1 MLLSDKTVKIFNF
14 FKKEATEELDMNN
27 IPRHIGIIMDGNGR
41 WATKRHLPRSAG
53 HKQGAE
59 TLKKIVKYAN
69 SLGVKVI
76 TAYAFST
83 ENWNR
88 PQKEVDALM
97 DLLYNYLLQAEEQF
111 KGTNCILKVIG
122 DQTPLSD
129 KIKEAIRHAE
139 EITRDNTGLVLNV
152 ALNYGGRDEIIHA
165 AKAFAADIKCGN
177 LSLDDLTEENFS
189 RLMYTKENSDV
200 DLIIRPSGELRLSN
214 FLLWQAAY
222 AEFWFNDICWP
233 DFKEDDLRRAI
244 LDYQKRNRRFG
255 KV

>member
-1 MLLSDKTVKIFNF
+1 MKLNF
-14 FKKEATEELDMNN
+14 FKKNSSSELDMEN
-27 IPRHIGIIMDGNGR
+27 IPKHIGIIMDGNGR
-41 WATKRHLPRSAG
+41 WATRRHLPRSAG

-69 SLGVKVI
+69 SLGVKII

-97 DLLYNYLLQAEEQF
+97 ELLYNYLLQAEEQF
-111 KGTNCILKVIG
+111 KGTNVILKVIG

-129 KIKEAIRHAE
+129 KIKEAIVHAE
-139 EITRDNTGLVLNV
+139 EITKNNTGLVLNV
-152 ALNYGGRDEIIHA
+152 ALNYGGRDEIINGIKRLYED
-165 AKAFAADIKCGN
+165 AKNDKISIEN
-177 LSLDDLTEENFS
+177 LTEQEFS
-189 RLMYTKENSDV
+189 NYLYTKENSDA

-214 FLLWQAAY
+214 FLLWQSAY
-222 AEFWFNDICWP
+222 SEFWFDNLCWP
-233 DFKEDDLRRAI
+233 DFKEKDLKRAI

>member
-1 MLLSDKTVKIFNF
+1 MFH
-14 FKKEATEELDMNN
+14 FKKSKVLEAELDRDN
-27 IPRHIGIIMDGNGR
+27 IPRHVGIIMDGNGR
-41 WATKRHLPRSAG
+41 WAKRRGLPRSAG
-53 HKQGAE
+53 HRMGAE

-88 PQKEVDALM
+88 PQNEVDALM

-111 KGTNCILKVIG
+111 KGTNCILKVLG

-129 KIKEAIRHAE
+129 KIKAAIVHAE
-139 EITRDNTGLVLNV
+139 EITKNNTGLILNV
-152 ALNYGGRDEIIHA
+152 ALNYGGRDEIIKA
-165 AKAFAADIKCGN
+165 AKKCAAN
-177 LSLDDLTEENFS
+177 LKNGEISESGITEDYFS
-189 RLMYTKENSDV
+189 SLMYTKENSDV
-200 DLIIRPSGELRLSN
+200 DLIIRPSGEQRLSN

-222 AEFWFNDICWP
+222 SEFWFDDICWP
-233 DFKEDDLRRAI
+233 DFKEEDFLRAI

-255 KV
+255 GV

>member
-1 MLLSDKTVKIFNF
+1 MK
-14 FKKEATEELDMNN
+14 N
-27 IPRHIGIIMDGNGR
+27 IPKHIGIIMDGNGR

-59 TLKKIVKYAN
+59 TLKRIVKYAN
-69 SLGVKVI
+69 SLGVEII

-111 KGTNCILKVIG
+111 KGTNVILKVIG

-129 KIKEAIRHAE
+129 KIKEAIVHAE
-139 EITRDNTGLVLNV
+139 EITKNNTGLILNV
-152 ALNYGGRDEIIHA
+152 ALNYGGRDEIING
-165 AKAFAADIKCGN
+165 IKRLYEDTKQGKISIEN
-177 LSLDDLTEENFS
+177 LTEQEFS
-189 RLMYTKENSDV
+189 NYLYTKENSDA

-214 FLLWQAAY
+214 FLLWQSAY
-222 AEFWFNDICWP
+222 SEFWFDNLCWP
-233 DFKEDDLRRAI
+233 DFKEKDLKHAI

>member
-1 MLLSDKTVKIFNF
+1 MF
-14 FKKEATEELDMNN
+14 FKKKVTEELDMSN

-41 WATKRHLPRSAG
+41 WAKARNLPRSAG
-53 HKQGAE
+53 HKMGAE
-59 TLKKIVKYAN
+59 TLKKIVKYAD

-88 PQKEVDALM
+88 PQKEVDNLM
-97 DLLYNYLLQAEEQF
+97 ELLYAYLIQAEEQF
-111 KGTNCILKVIG
+111 KGTNIILEVIG

-129 KIKEAIRHAE
+129 KIKQAIVHAKKVTE
-139 EITRDNTGLVLNV
+139 NNTGLLLNI
-152 ALNYGGRDEIIHA
+152 ALNYGGRDEIVHA
-165 AKAFAADIKCGN
+165 VRRCAEAAAEGELSPKDI
-177 LSLDDLTEENFS
+177 TEEYIS
-189 RLMYTKENSDV
+189 SLMYTGGESDV

-214 FLLWQAAY
+214 FMLWQSAY
-222 AEFWFNDICWP
+222 AEFWFDSICWP
-233 DFKEDDLRRAI
+233 DFKESDLKRAI

>member
-1 MLLSDKTVKIFNF
+1 MDFKF
-14 FKKEATEELDMNN
+14 FKRSNSQELDMKN
-27 IPRHIGIIMDGNGR
+27 IPKHIGIIMDGNGR

-59 TLKKIVKYAN
+59 TLKRIVKYAN
-69 SLGVKVI
+69 SLGVEII

-97 DLLYNYLLQAEEQF
+97 ELLYNYLLQAEEQF
-111 KGTNCILKVIG
+111 KGTNVILRVIG

-129 KIKEAIRHAE
+129 KIKEAIVHAE
-139 EITRDNTGLVLNV
+139 EITKNNTGLVLNV
-152 ALNYGGRDEIIHA
+152 ALNYGGRDEIINGIKRLYED
-165 AKAFAADIKCGN
+165 AKVGRISIEN
-177 LSLDDLTEENFS
+177 LTEQEFS
-189 RLMYTKENSDV
+189 NYLYTKENSDA

-214 FLLWQAAY
+214 FLLWQSAY
-222 AEFWFNDICWP
+222 SEFWFDNLCWP
-233 DFKEDDLRRAI
+233 DFKEKDLKRAI

>member
-1 MLLSDKTVKIFNF
+1 MGIFNL
-14 FKKEATEELDMNN
+14 FKKKTTEELDMGN
-27 IPRHIGIIMDGNGR
+27 IPKHIGIIMDGNGR
-41 WATKRHLPRSAG
+41 WATRHHLPRSAG

-97 DLLYNYLLQAEEQF
+97 ELLYNYLLQAEEQF
-111 KGTNCILKVIG
+111 KGTNVILKVIG

-129 KIKEAIRHAE
+129 KIKKAIIHAE
-139 EITRDNTGLVLNV
+139 EITKNNTGLILNV
-152 ALNYGGRDEIIHA
+152 ALNYGGRDEIVSA
-165 AKAFAADIKCGN
+165 AKRYAKDVLENN
-177 LSLDDLTEENFS
+177 LDPESLTEETFS
-189 RLMYTKENSDV
+189 RFMYTKENSDV

-222 AEFWFNDICWP
+222 AEFWFDDICWP
-233 DFKEDDLRRAI
+233 DFKESDLKRAI
-244 LDYQKRNRRFG
+244 LAYQKRDRRFG

>member
-1 MLLSDKTVKIFNF
+1 MNFKIF
-14 FKKEATEELDMNN
+14 KRTYSQELDIKN
-27 IPRHIGIIMDGNGR
+27 IPKHIGIIMDGNGR

-59 TLKKIVKYAN
+59 TLKRIVKYAN
-69 SLGVKVI
+69 SLGVEII

-111 KGTNCILKVIG
+111 KGTNVILKVIG

-129 KIKEAIRHAE
+129 KIKEAIVHAE
-139 EITRDNTGLVLNV
+139 EITKNNTGLVLNV
-152 ALNYGGRDEIIHA
+152 ALNYGGRDEIINGIKRLYED
-165 AKAFAADIKCGN
+165 AKNDKISIEN
-177 LSLDDLTEENFS
+177 LTEHEFS
-189 RLMYTKENSDV
+189 NYLYTKENSDA

-214 FLLWQAAY
+214 FLLWQSAY
-222 AEFWFNDICWP
+222 SEFWFDNLCWP
-233 DFKEDDLRRAI
+233 DFKEKDLKRAI

>member
-1 MLLSDKTVKIFNF
+1 MK
-14 FKKEATEELDMNN
+14 N
-27 IPRHIGIIMDGNGR
+27 IPKHIGIIMDGNGR

-69 SLGVKVI
+69 SLGVEII

-111 KGTNCILKVIG
+111 KGTNVILKVIG

-129 KIKEAIRHAE
+129 KIKEAIVHAE
-139 EITRDNTGLVLNV
+139 EITKNNTGLVLNV
-152 ALNYGGRDEIIHA
+152 ALNYGGRDEIINGIKRLYED
-165 AKAFAADIKCGN
+165 AKNGRVSIEN
-177 LSLDDLTEENFS
+177 LTEQEFS
-189 RLMYTKENSDV
+189 NYLYTKENSDA

-214 FLLWQAAY
+214 FLLWQSAY
-222 AEFWFNDICWP
+222 SEFWFDNLCWP
-233 DFKEDDLRRAI
+233 DFKEKDLKRAI

>member
-1 MLLSDKTVKIFNF
+1 MKLFNHL
-14 FKKEATEELDMNN
+14 KKEASEALDMNN
-27 IPRHIGIIMDGNGR
+27 IPKHIGIIMDGNGR
-41 WATKRHLPRSAG
+41 WAERRHLPRSAG

-59 TLKKIVKYAN
+59 TLKKIVKYAD

-83 ENWNR
+83 ENWSR

-97 DLLYNYLLQAEEQF
+97 TLLYNYLIQAEEQF

-122 DQTPLSD
+122 DQAPLSD
-129 KIKEAIRHAE
+129 KIKEAIIHAE
-139 EITRDNTGLVLNV
+139 DITKNNTGLVLNV
-152 ALNYGGRDEIIHA
+152 ALNYGGRDEIVCA
-165 AKAFAADIKCGN
+165 AEKFALAVADGLKKPGE
-177 LSLDDLTEENFS
+177 LTEEAFS
-189 RLMYTKENSDV
+189 ELLYTKENSDA

-222 AEFWFNDICWP
+222 AEFWFSDICWP
-233 DFKEDDLRRAI
+233 DFKENDLLRAI